1 MEYSRRAL
9 AAEDRN
15 TEILRLKW
23 RCAPSN
29 QQSLYQ
35 EVSRHGLC
43 KAGFPWGCPDSL
55 HFLPLTHVEYFP
67 PLVTLWLKI
76 DMRKVF
82 RSAISNIIHP
92 RASWMTAWCVTNPNL
107 QGNLVQTLLGHQI
120 QIRKGRCKNR
130 LVRDSGGS
138 TCQTA
143 NWTWGKKSGRSPRGA
158 LPSSCFVCMLQLLWS
173 VTLCPRLCG
182 FSK

>member
-1 MEYSRRAL
+1 MAL
-9 AAEDRN
+9 GALEPA
-15 TEILRLKW
+15 K
-23 RCAPSN
+23 
-29 QQSLYQ
+29 SLQ

-82 RSAISNIIHP
+82 RSAVSNIIHL
-92 RASWMTAWCVTNPNL
+92 RASWMAAWCVTNPNL

-120 QIRKGRCKNR
+120 QIRKGRCKYR

-138 TCQTA
+138 TCQRA
-143 NWTWGKKSGRSPRGA
+143 NWTWGKKSGRSPREA
-158 LPSSCFVCMLQLLWS
+158 LLSSCFVCMHQLLWS